1 MLNYIWA
8 GFFIIAGCIAFIK
21 LIFFNDITIFKTIV
35 KSTFDMSKTAF
46 ELSLG
51 LTGVM
56 TLWLGLMKVGEKG
69 GAIRI
74 IAKIL
79 TPFLKRIFPDI
90 PKDHPAMGSIVM
102 NFSANMLGLDNAA
115 TPMGLKAMKELQE
128 INPEKDTA
136 SNAMIM
142 FLVLNTSALILI
154 PVNIMVYRAQLGAA
168 DPSDIFIPILIT
180 TFCSTL
186 AGLLSVSYYQ
196 GIRLINKEVL
206 TFLGSVTVII
216 ASIIVYFSS
225 QPQSVIE
232 TQSSLFANI
241 ILFSI
246 ILSFI
251 GLGLKNKLPVFE
263 TFIDGA
269 KEGFSI
275 CVKIIPY
282 LVAMLVGIAV
292 FRASG
297 AMELLVDGASVFI
310 TFLGFDTEFIPS
322 LPTAFMR
329 PFSGSGARG
338 LMVDAMTTYGA
349 DSLVGRITSIM
360 QGSTDTTFYIIAV
373 YFGSISIKKTRH
385 AIKCGLIADI
395 AGMIAAI
402 VIGYYFFG

>member
-1 MLNYIWA
+1 
-8 GFFIIAGCIAFIK
+8 
-21 LIFFNDITIFKTIV
+21 
-35 KSTFDMSKTAF
+35 MSKTAF